1 MTKSYRDLEIYKES
15 FRLYFEVQKLSKQL
29 PNHETYE
36 LASQLR
42 RAADSVVTNIVEG
55 YGRKNYK
62 IEFERFLTFSHA
74 STNEIICHLEKV
86 QILYPTHKIHVQIM
100 LSEYEILAKKTYRFM
115 KYVEKNWLI
124 AKHKP
129 ETRHGGQAQN

>member
-29 PNHETYE
+29 PNHETHE

-86 QILYPTHKIHVQIM
+86 QILYPTHKIQVEIM
-100 LSEYEILAKKTYRFM
+100 LSEYEVLAKKTYRFM

-124 AKHKP
+124 AKRKP
-129 ETRHGGQAQN
+129 EIQNL